1 MRTTTFHEPPP
12 DGGGSLLLEGD
23 VVRHAQLGVLMTVL
37 AVRRTG
43 ITCIRPPRKA
53 RERTSTEVFPP
64 ELLERVPDAALWC

>member
-12 DGGGSLLLEGD
+12 HGGGSLLLEGD

-43 ITCIRPPRKA
+43 IACIRPPRNA
-53 RERTSTEVFPP
+53 RERTRTEVFAP